1 MSYANVLPAVAQGT
15 HTTAG
20 EGLIL
25 DVGEYV
31 EGKLWVLTLAR
42 TSTTRLYP
50 LYQESPD
57 AGAHWLTVKS
67 AATALK
73 ATGLAVMTLPALM
86 RWSRVSWSLAG
97 TAASVQ
103 FWAAV
108 VAKSGR

>member
-1 MSYANVLPAVAQGT
+1 MNEGEGTVSYANVLPAVAQGT

-67 AATALK
+67 AATAPDCVK
-73 ATGLAVMTLPALM
+73 TQCTGRL
-86 RWSRVSWSLAG
+86 
-97 TAASVQ
+97 
-103 FWAAV
+103 
-108 VAKSGR
+108 